1 MAEPA
6 SEKHTAVTATDA
18 PSADIK
24 PPAEAGRDILAGF
37 YAFLAIGFLLMATF
51 VLFRVAVP
59 SILEA
64 HFLGSV
70 FAASV
75 VGLFGTLGLG
85 ALAVFLFR
93 RIARMIGR

>member
-1 MAEPA
+1 MTEPTGP
-6 SEKHTAVTATDA
+6 EPTDSGNRA
-18 PSADIK
+18 
-24 PPAEAGRDILAGF
+24 ILAGF
-37 YAFLAIGFLLMATF
+37 YAFLAIGLVLMAAF

-59 SILEA
+59 LILEA

-85 ALAVFLFR
+85 LLVVFLFK
-93 RIARMIGR
+93 RIARMIRD